1 MNIDP
6 TFVVFAVLIIAF
18 VIVIPIT
25 FNIRKSKKNQG
36 GNTLSGSNSN
46 QTSGEGNS
54 ITNIGSININGQK
67 SGLDSSD
74 FSTDISID
82 EIKARIKILFVDDKD
97 DFSIIN
103 MLKKNGY
110 KVDYLPDVEDLDSS
124 LVKYADIIFLD
135 INGVGVAMKFKNQG
149 MGLCGALRD
158 HYKDSKRLI
167 LYSGETEGNIFDND
181 AKKADA
187 TLPKDSDLYQFT
199 SYITQYGKE
208 LLQKAH

>member
-1 MNIDP
+1 MNMDP
-6 TFVVFAVLIIAF
+6 TFVVIAVLFIALVII
-18 VIVIPIT
+18 IPIT
-25 FNIRKSKKNQG
+25 INIRKSKKNQG
-36 GNTLSGSNSN
+36 GNTLSGSNNN

-67 SGLDSSD
+67 SGLD
-74 FSTDISID
+74 FPTDISID

-110 KVDYLPDVEDLDSS
+110 KVDYLPDIEDLDSS

-135 INGVGVAMKFKNQG
+135 INGVGVAMEFKNQG

-158 HYKDSKRLI
+158 RYKDSKRLI
-167 LYSGETEGNIFDND
+167 LYSGETAGSIFDND

-208 LLQKAH
+208 LLQKTH